1 MININN
7 IEYNNVKDIS
17 YEISLTPNFKAYIFI
32 SFNEDE
38 NIDNLFDIFSK
49 YRYQNIK
56 ILSDEL
62 PLSLYYIQGVFL
74 EKNNNKIIFLLGK
87 EKNINE
93 TN

>member
-49 YRYQNIK
+49 YRY
-56 ILSDEL
+56 
-62 PLSLYYIQGVFL
+62 
-74 EKNNNKIIFLLGK
+74 
-87 EKNINE
+87 
-93 TN
+93 